1 MIISLKEA
9 QAKLPELIDNLKLG
23 EELLITDNNRP
34 IAQLIGQIPIASQRL
49 VPGLCQG
56 MITNVAED
64 EEHWQDF
71 LKT

>member
-23 EELLITDNNRP
+23 EELLIT
-34 IAQLIGQIPIASQRL
+34 
-49 VPGLCQG
+49 GLCQG
-56 MITNVAED
+56 MITIVADD